1 MVQKHDYEGFLTSFA
16 YKKRTRDAYF
26 ALRALNVSS
35 ISELEA
41 VKMQN
46 SNDGIG
52 QTELAM
58 IPDNISQPIIA
69 QMRFQW
75 WKDAVKAVYQVRFR
89 YAIGFVL
96 VREAD

>member
-1 MVQKHDYEGFLTSFA
+1 MVQKHEYESFLTSFA
-16 YKKRTRDAYF
+16 YGKRTKDAYF
-26 ALRALNVSS
+26 ALKALNVSS
-35 ISELEA
+35 ISTCGRSK
-41 VKMQN
+41 VQI
-46 SNDGIG
+46 SNDDLG

-89 YAIGFVL
+89 CALDLGL
-96 VREAD
+96 LQEAD